1 MAFMTKLGLL
11 TELSYKE
18 LFDLRDTLCHLERTF
33 ANKRITAWIE
43 GWTPEKSEDPRVIAW
58 AGNKNT
64 PNSVKLLF
72 IEIEDNHQIDDE
84 IFDEAILHNDKKGWR
99 MNKKHKFECV
109 GFMFIN
115 GRINFTHPED
125 YLDFRDKIWS
135 GEEILLDLKRG
146 VMPPGM
152 LIRASSG
159 GVVGKRIGVVVGN
172 YNESQEVVLL
182 QNIC

>member
-1 MAFMTKLGLL
+1 
-11 TELSYKE
+11 
-18 LFDLRDTLCHLERTF
+18 
-33 ANKRITAWIE
+33 
-43 GWTPEKSEDPRVIAW
+43 
-58 AGNKNT
+58 
-64 PNSVKLLF
+64 
-72 IEIEDNHQIDDE
+72 
-84 IFDEAILHNDKKGWR
+84 
-99 MNKKHKFECV
+99 MNKKHKFQCA
-109 GFMFIN
+109 GFVFVN
-115 GRINFTHPED
+115 GRANFTDPED

>member
-43 GWTPEKSEDPRVIAW
+43 GWTPEKCEDPRVIAW
-58 AGNKNT
+58 SGNKSF
-64 PNSVKLLF
+64 PESVKLLF
-72 IEIEDNHQIDDE
+72 LEIEDNHKIDK
-84 IFDEAILHNDKKGWR
+84 AILQDIKKGWK
-99 MNKKHKFECV
+99 MNEKHKFECV
-109 GFMFIN
+109 GFVFIN
-115 GRINFTHPED
+115 GRANFTDPED
-125 YLDFRDKIWS
+125 YLDFKNKIWT

-152 LIRASSG
+152 LIRATSG
-159 GVVGKRIGVVVGN
+159 DVAGKRIGVVVGN
-172 YNESQEVVLL
+172 YNENQEVVLL
-182 QNIC
+182 RNIC